1 MRCGIWCILLLL
13 GPPQAALADV
23 ASGAVP
29 PVFPG
34 VEQAIERAETPD
46 PAAAPSLD
54 LRIDPAP
61 MSPAQPRPYGAPGQS
76 SDRTSLGNDDDAA
89 DRGFSFGL
97 EVKPRTRLGALARRN
112 QPGDSGL
119 DEQLE
124 NLIERPVFG
133 LRGRYRF

>member
-1 MRCGIWCILLLL
+1 MRHGILWILPLLAL
-13 GPPQAALADV
+13 PQAALADP

-34 VEQAIERAETPD
+34 VEQAIERAVTPD
-46 PAAAPSLD
+46 PGSPARD

-61 MSPAQPRPYGAPGQS
+61 LPAQPGPYGAPGRPG
-76 SDRTSLGNDDDAA
+76 DRAELDDTHDAA

-97 EVKPRTRLGALARRN
+97 ELKPRPRLGALARRE

-119 DEQLE
+119 EDQLE
-124 NLIERPVFG
+124 NLIERPVLG